1 VAKASELLLTELAK
15 DSVNQT
21 LKENR
26 KTLQYKDV
34 VNAVKS
40 KSHFDFLEDTV
51 PDKIS
56 MNQILNQKE

>member
-1 VAKASELLLTELAK
+1 LVK
-15 DSVNQT
+15 DSVSQT

-40 KSHFDFLEDTV
+40 KGHFDFLEDTV